1 MWIAGVNRRIGKGA
15 LFVLGALL
23 LVSLA
28 GLAGTPAVANAQS
41 VDAARAAYDSGD
53 YDQTVAILR
62 DVLSNG
68 KKNTDAHYLLGLALK
83 RQGHL
88 DEAYSEFLISVDQQ
102 KKNHDARFELSLQE
116 IRMGRFED
124 AQKSIEEGL
133 KRTKDRDARFFYAQG
148 QLAIAQEDLR
158 SAEVQFTRA
167 RSIDAQNPL
176 YVRGLGDVYEAR
188 NVWGLAI
195 SNYRQALAMEPD
207 SPDAAMIHY
216 RIGQLHFKARQ
227 WNESY
232 AAYQQASELDPTL
245 VDAWYQQGFI
255 QYVATRYPLVVEPLE
270 KYVALNQS
278 NAEAYFMLAESYN
291 KTQRIKMAVP
301 HYMKTIELDPG
312 RVEAY
317 LPMGDGLVADG
328 RYMEAVEAYKE
339 AVTQNADNAELHFSL
354 GWVQTQPEV
363 GQYDEG
369 IVNLKKSIELDGSSE
384 KPYIQLALV
393 YFDQEKYGEAIPF
406 LEEAIKVNP
415 TDQNPYAYYGRAY
428 IEQGQYA
435 QAVTAVKDV
444 LEPAIQATEDE
455 RTRITLSNVYYN
467 LGREIYGASRE
478 AERDQRPAI
487 YAASL
492 DMYRAKVAHDST
504 NYSAFLNMG
513 IAGLVAQDGVVARD
527 ALLKA
532 LGLRT
537 AEGEE
542 DPTTILQPLKFLG
555 TAYLILED
563 YGNARTTFQRVL
575 EIDPTDHE
583 AHYRLGFDRVLNE
596 DWGAA
601 IGQLRKAIELKPDEA
616 SYHLLLAQAYT
627 NSQQLAPAIR
637 HYRECLKLDPNNG
650 RAREQLNT
658 VQAIYE
664 QMQGG

>member
-23 LVSLA
+23 LVGLVS
-28 GLAGTPAVANAQS
+28 LAGTPAVANAQS

-53 YDQTVAILR
+53 YDRTVSILR

-116 IRMGRFED
+116 IRTGRFED
-124 AQKSIEEGL
+124 AQKTIEEGL
-133 KRTKDRDARFFYAQG
+133 KRTKDKDARFFYAQG

-232 AAYQQASELDPTL
+232 AAYQQATKLDPTMK
-245 VDAWYQQGFI
+245 DAWYQQGYI
-255 QYVATRYPLVVEPLE
+255 QYVATRYPLVVEPIE
-270 KYVALNQS
+270 QFVALDQT
-278 NAEAYFMLAESYN
+278 NAEAYFMLAESFN

-317 LPMGDGLVADG
+317 LPMGDGLVAEG
-328 RYMEAVEAYKE
+328 RYMEAVNAYKE
-339 AVTQNADNAELHFSL
+339 AVMQNADNAELHFSL

-363 GQYDEG
+363 GQYDDG

-393 YFDQEKYGEAIPF
+393 YFDQEKYGEAIPL

-415 TDQNPYAYYGRAY
+415 NDQNPYAYYGRAY

-435 QAVTAVKDV
+435 QAVTAVKTV
-444 LEPAIQATEDE
+444 LEPAIQAVEDE
-455 RTRITLSNVYYN
+455 RTKLTLSNVYYN

-478 AERDQRPAI
+478 VERDQRSAI
-487 YAASL
+487 YDASL

-504 NYSAFLNMG
+504 DYFAYLNMG
-513 IAGLVAQDGVVARD
+513 ITGLVAQNGAVARD
-527 ALLKA
+527 ALIKA
-532 LGLRT
+532 RDLRS
-537 AEGEE
+537 AEAEE
-542 DPTTILQPLKFLG
+542 DPTTILQPLKYLG

-563 YGNARTTFQRVL
+563 YRNARSTFQEVL

-583 AHYRLGFDRVLNE
+583 AYYRLGFDRVLNE
-596 DWGAA
+596 DWGGA

-637 HYRECLKLDPNNG
+637 HYRETLKLDPNNG

-664 QMQGG
+664 QLQGG